1 MGKPTKQASGRGTSS
16 RGKSAGRSSRSEGEV
31 FAWISRSI
39 SGFFGHV
46 STNYRNRR
54 IPVVLGLCLLAFMTV
69 ALFSV
74 LTFLLSQ
81 GSDQSLIA
89 PLAEGEVLGRVVGA
103 RRTSSGYLER
113 GSPITSSIVSSAG
126 GFSSSLPMPSISSII
141 SSGVQGSE
149 S

>member
-74 LTFLLSQ
+74 LTFLLSK

-89 PLAEGEVLGRVVGA
+89 PL
-103 RRTSSGYLER
+103 
-113 GSPITSSIVSSAG
+113 SAG
-126 GFSSSLPMPSISSII
+126 G
-141 SSGVQGSE
+141 E
-149 S
+149 

>member
-16 RGKSAGRSSRSEGEV
+16 RGKSAGRSSKSEGEV

-74 LTFLLSQ
+74 LTFLLSK

-89 PLAEGEVLGRVVGA
+89 PLAEGEVL
-103 RRTSSGYLER
+103 
-113 GSPITSSIVSSAG
+113 
-126 GFSSSLPMPSISSII
+126 
-141 SSGVQGSE
+141 
-149 S
+149 